1 MSPTSHQNADFDS
14 RLLEVEELYRQR
26 KPDIAGERIRTLAD
40 SGFGPEGYELGLF
53 KSLLAHSLFDSGNYK
68 EAIKLGLEAN
78 RLLAA
83 SAFHARVANLL
94 FLLHKLYIAV
104 GDMKSAEVYAR
115 DAYAFYRRAD
125 DHYGM
130 VDALNGLGQL
140 AFIRCDY
147 PRAIDHVV
155 EAIELSKG
163 DNIRMARLIGNLGRI
178 EILNGNWG
186 SAEENLKT
194 ALKLS
199 SELGQRISIARNY
212 LSLGYLYI
220 RQRQFTLAMR
230 ELKSAESIIKED
242 NYLREKVIL
251 AEYMGELAYET
262 GDVVLAK
269 RILTDAYA
277 LARELA
283 PDSSLVTQITRRLAQ
298 VEQVLDNLDEA
309 LKLAQKSYDLST
321 KIGERAEI
329 GLSQIAMA
337 EIFASR
343 GNLPTALEYGQNA
356 LETVR
361 QVGDPYD
368 IGRTLI
374 TVAGISIKAGDV
386 SRGIIDKYFD
396 EGFRHFNSL
405 KLFYWSAEIRFR
417 QGIYWSQNANISG
430 GFKNLHEAEKIFE
443 TIGERAKIRSIRLF
457 LQDLS
462 RQAVDRSVSVE
473 NEFKLF
479 GNYFTDKEYLNL
491 KSGHFQ
497 EIITILSKRTSA
509 GRVVVYYRSQNSENL
524 ITTLN
529 ISDHHRKKF
538 IRQFSELLGEEINK
552 DKPTLILD
560 SRRDPFINELLQP
573 DSGMVVSSVIVTP
586 LMLGSEITGYVYM
599 DRLSSNGNLTPFG
612 QRELNFAVG
621 FADLISLKLAEYDRL
636 LLEEDNK
643 RLKAQLLEKATFPN
657 IITQNK
663 PMLEMLARVQQVV
676 NSNISVSIEGE
687 TGCGKDLLA
696 KTIHYNSDRR
706 DKRFISVNCAALP
719 ETLLESE
726 LFGHKKGAFTGADR
740 DKSGLFEEANN
751 GTFFLDEIADMP
763 LSIQAKVLRILE
775 EKEFVRLGET
785 RPIKVDVRIISATN
799 KDLKVEMEAG
809 RFRQD
814 LYYRLT
820 ALCFQI
826 PPLRER
832 REDIPL
838 LIRHFAGENV
848 KFSTESIRLLVS
860 FDWPGNVRE
869 LENEVKKLIL
879 LAGPNG
885 TVDLPLL
892 STKIT
897 ALQIP
902 KESRDLDIDTNIDF
916 NQKFT
921 LYDYLA
927 EYEKRFII
935 KALRDQ
941 GGIKKHAA
949 ALLNI
954 PESTL
959 RLKIKQYDINPDS
972 LGTIN

>member
-1 MSPTSHQNADFDS
+1 MSPTSRQNVDFDS

-26 KPDIAGERIRTLAD
+26 KPDIAGEKIRDLIS
-40 SGFGPEGYELGLF
+40 SGFSPEGYELGLF
-53 KSLLAHSLFDSGNYK
+53 GSLKAHALFDAADYK

-94 FLLHKLYIAV
+94 FLLHKTYIAI
-104 GDMKSAEVYAR
+104 GDLKTAEQYAH
-115 DAYAFYRRAD
+115 DAYAFYRRSND
-125 DHYGM
+125 RKGM

-147 PRAIDHVV
+147 GQAIDHVM

-163 DNIRMARLIGNLGRI
+163 DNVRMARLIGNLGRI
-178 EILNGNWG
+178 EILNGNWS

-199 SELGQRISIARNY
+199 AELGQRISMARNH

-220 RQRQFTLAMR
+220 RQRQFILASR
-230 ELKSAESIIKED
+230 ELKSAELIIRED
-242 NYLREKVIL
+242 NNLREKVIL
-251 AEYMGELAYET
+251 AEYQGELAFES

-269 RILTDAYA
+269 KILGEAYS
-277 LARELA
+277 LAREMA
-283 PDSSLVTQITRRLAQ
+283 PESSLVTQITRRLAQ
-298 VEQVLDNLDEA
+298 VEHVLDNLDEA

-321 KIGERAEI
+321 KVGEKAEI
-329 GLSQIAMA
+329 GLSQMVMA

-343 GNLPTALEYGQNA
+343 GNFQAAHEYGQNGMDV
-356 LETVR
+356 LKR
-361 QVGDPYD
+361 VGDPYD
-368 IGRTLI
+368 IGRSLL
-374 TVAGISIKAGDV
+374 VMADISIRSGDV
-386 SRGIIDKYFD
+386 NRIIIDKYFD
-396 EGFRHFNSL
+396 EAFRQFNSL
-405 KLFYWSAEIRFR
+405 KLFYWSGEIRFR

-443 TIGERAKIRSIRLF
+443 TVGERAKIRSIRLF

-462 RQAVDRSVSVE
+462 KQAVARSISIE
-473 NEFKLF
+473 NEFKIF
-479 GNYFTDKEYLNL
+479 GNFFTDKEYLNI
-491 KSGHFQ
+491 KSGQFQ
-497 EIITILSKRTSA
+497 EIINILGKRTGA
-509 GRVVVYYRSQNSENL
+509 GRVIVYNRSQNGESL

-529 ISDHHRKKF
+529 ISEHHKKKF
-538 IRQFSELLGEEINK
+538 IRQFSELLGEEISK
-552 DKPTLILD
+552 DQPTLILD

-573 DSGMVVSSVIVTP
+573 ESGMVVSSVIVTP
-586 LMLGSEITGYVYM
+586 LVLGKEITGYVYL
-599 DRLSSNGNLTPFG
+599 DRISSNGNLAPFG

-643 RLKAQLLEKATFPN
+643 RLKSQLLEKAAFPN

-676 NSNISVSIEGE
+676 NSNISVSLEGE

-696 KTIHYNSDRR
+696 KTIHYSSDRR

-740 DKSGLFEEANN
+740 DKSGLFEEADN

-799 KDLKVEMEAG
+799 KDLKTEMEAG

-820 ALCFQI
+820 ALCFKI

-838 LIRHFAGENV
+838 LIRHFAGDNARFAPEAL
-848 KFSTESIRLLVS
+848 RLLIT

-879 LAGPNG
+879 LAGPG
-885 TVDLPLL
+885 GVVDIPLL
-892 STKIT
+892 SGKIT
-897 ALQIP
+897 SLQIP

-959 RLKIKQYDINPDS
+959 RLKIKQYDINTDTPS
-972 LGTIN
+972 TIN